1 MLSNINIHE
10 LNEQYIDYS
19 FTSLLCGFD
28 NPLMLMLEENK
39 KDYGYPLEKVKKWIT
54 KAYHLKD

>member
-1 MLSNINIHE
+1 MLSNININE

-39 KDYGYPLEKVKKWIT
+39 KD
-54 KAYHLKD
+54 